1 MPLMTMRQGRWL
13 GPAGMLLASLL
24 LLGCNGGDGGGQW
37 SEQDFGPNNQN
48 ICLALGDS
56 ITAGSCLPN
65 YSLGYIPKLAEML
78 QKNIINVAIPGSD
91 TSVGVDIVHP
101 ALDRTLPGFLL
112 VLYGV
117 NDLIVGYSEAGA
129 LYNLRTIVRAAQ
141 DNHTVPIIA
150 TLTPVSGSYIGLVSG
165 IKRLNA
171 GIRQLADEEGA
182 YLVDL
187 EKALAWDPAYLLA
200 DGLHPNAMGN
210 VIMAAEFYDIL
221 H

>member
-1 MPLMTMRQGRWL
+1 MALIFLRCVFGWRQTLNVATFCAWL
-13 GPAGMLLASLL
+13 GEAAP
-24 LLGCNGGDGGGQW
+24 
-37 SEQDFGPNNQN
+37 
-48 ICLALGDS
+48 
-56 ITAGSCLPN
+56 
-65 YSLGYIPKLAEML
+65 
-78 QKNIINVAIPGSD
+78 
-91 TSVGVDIVHP
+91 SV
-101 ALDRTLPGFLL
+101 R
-112 VLYGV
+112 
-117 NDLIVGYSEAGA
+117 S
-129 LYNLRTIVRAAQ
+129 
-141 DNHTVPIIA
+141 A
-150 TLTPVSGSYIGLVSG
+150 TLTPVSGSYIGLISG